1 MSNLDNIYNQNYGKV
16 VATNGNFVAIGNPPR
31 KNYDVCEGIS
41 RTGQVFLLKR
51 DTYNSNYRLVRILK
65 KDANSTRFIIPTY
78 YTEQSSSASLTA
90 SLTIETPSYSST
102 DYSCSYLIVEDGNV
116 QTYQSTYGST
126 IDISKY
132 FLAIGDNGISSSYVT
147 QNFSYACVDIYLINP
162 NYTYNTSSGVTDLTS
177 NNNTNIDTYIPSLSP
192 LCTITGSIS
201 DGFGSSVS
209 ISDNYIV
216 IGAPKYNNNR
226 GAVYV
231 YKYSDSDCIY
241 ALDAF
246 LTASTSNY
254 PNQTQFGFS
263 LSIDKNSEQNL
274 IIGSGQLSQSNA
286 YLYYN
291 SGSNNWKLSKVFTQ
305 NTSSNYYTL
314 LNSPAQFISS
324 GSQIN
329 TRFGYSVSIN
339 DKFLAIGAPNDLVY
353 YEYSGSDILRQRGS
367 VYLYGN
373 DECDVDKT
381 NNYNLL
387 TKIYGDSNT
396 FFDNLFGYSV
406 SLYDDKLL
414 VGSPKPYFP
423 FSSFF
428 ISESINYYDK
438 NLNTN
443 DDGESTYCG
452 QAMLYK
458 ITGSDVLPLTSKPIG
473 KRKELGKPFTA
484 YGYSVSLSDKDLV
497 IGAPIPLNDDFQLSG
512 LFLTETGSFS
522 EPSYVLTSS
531 YQSDD
536 CTKPSKFVN
545 FTMEET
551 SSCDCSLTG
560 ASVTPI
566 IFVEEQG
573 DFEDVSNLIFGK
585 SYVYDLADLQKNYV
599 VGNVFYNNNK
609 FIINNT
615 GSILNNITLDPTD
628 LSKSYTYI
636 DYQSQ
641 LTLFE
646 KQYICTIE
654 PGEFNT
660 STNPTAITSSNFDYG
675 VMNKDVFD
683 FDNLDII
690 LRYINYRITTNNSEK
705 WWVNFVSGDVENS
718 IFSFYTSSYQN
729 YESNRLTNELRN
741 VCSYINFDVNDDG
754 ISNIQD
760 GTLIWKY
767 FANTLSINNY
777 KNYLNPRS
785 RRQNFD
791 DIISFLNN
799 KTGKNIEKYSKSE
812 FSKYN
817 YSSSIDITGSYLAPY
832 ITTVGLYDGSDLV
845 AIAKLAQ
852 PIKNTGEIP
861 INIVVKWDT

>member
-90 SLTIETPSYSST
+90 SLTRETPSYNST
-102 DYSCSYLIVEDGNV
+102 EYSCSYLIVEDGNI
-116 QTYQSTYGST
+116 QTYQSTYGSS
-126 IDISKY
+126 IDISKH
-132 FLAIGDNGISSSYVT
+132 FLAVGDNSVSSSYVT
-147 QNFSYACVDIYLINP
+147 QNFSYACVDIYVINP

-177 NNNTNIDTYIPSLSP
+177 NNSTNVDTYIPSLSP

-209 ISDNYIV
+209 VTDNFLV
-216 IGAPKYNNNR
+216 VGAPKYNNNR
-226 GAVYV
+226 GAVYI
-231 YKYSDSDCIY
+231 YKYSDLDCVY
-241 ALDAF
+241 TLDAF
-246 LTASTSNY
+246 LTASITDY

-263 LSIDKNSEQNL
+263 LSLDKNSEQNL
-274 IIGSGQLSQSNA
+274 IVGSSQISQSNA

-291 SGSNNWKLSKVFTQ
+291 SGSNDWKLTRVFSQ
-305 NTSSNYYTL
+305 NTSSIYYTL
-314 LNSPAQFISS
+314 LDSDVEFVSS

-329 TRFGYSVSIN
+329 TRFGYSVSIT
-339 DKFLAIGAPNDLVY
+339 DKFLAIGSPNDLVY
-353 YEYSGSDILRQRGS
+353 YEYSGSGLLRQRGS

-373 DECDVDKT
+373 GECSVDKT
-381 NNYNLL
+381 NNYTFL

-396 FFDNLFGYSV
+396 FYDNLFGYSV
-406 SLYDDKLL
+406 SLNDDKLL

-438 NLNTN
+438 TLNLN

-452 QAMLYK
+452 QSMLYK
-458 ITGSDVLPLTSKPIG
+458 LTGSTVVRLTSKPIG

-484 YGYSVSLSDKDLV
+484 YGYSVSLSDVDLV
-497 IGAPIPLNDDFQLSG
+497 VGAPIPLNDDFQLSG

-522 EPSYVLTSS
+522 EASYVLTSS
-531 YQSDD
+531 YQSDE
-536 CTKPSKFVN
+536 CVVPSKFVN
-545 FTMEET
+545 FVMEET

-560 ASVTPI
+560 ASVPPI
-566 IFVEEQG
+566 IFIDEQG
-573 DFEDVSNLIFGK
+573 EYENVSNMIFGK
-585 SYVYDLADLQKNYV
+585 SYVYDLADLQQNYV
-599 VGNVFYNNNK
+599 VGNVFYSNNK

-615 GSILNNITLDPTD
+615 GSVLNNITLDPTD
-628 LSKSYTYI
+628 SSKSYTYI

-641 LTLFE
+641 LSLFE

-660 STNPTAITSSNFDYG
+660 STNPTALTSSTFDYD
-675 VMNKDVFD
+675 VMNTDVFD

-705 WWVNFVSGDVENS
+705 WWINFVSGDVENS
-718 IFSFYTSSYQN
+718 ILSFYTSSYQN
-729 YESNRLTNELRN
+729 YESNRLTTDLKN

-767 FANTLSINNY
+767 FANCLDINNY

-791 DIISFLNN
+791 NIISFLND
-799 KTGKNIEKYSKSE
+799 KTGKNIEKRSKSD

-832 ITTVGLYDGSDLV
+832 ITTVGLYAGSDLV